1 MRAAS
6 FVLAVALASVLPGCG
21 DRQEGGT
28 QRITLRRGATLGL
41 ATSTDGTTVI
51 TATVPPGTDG
61 AGTYTS
67 TESSLVDDAR
77 DAKDSLNEKGVTV
90 EITVDAQGRLLAVS
104 HTRAK

>member
-6 FVLAVALASVLPGCG
+6 FALAVALVFVLPGCG
-21 DRQEGGT
+21 EEQENGT
-28 QRITLRRGATLGL
+28 KTITLSRGATLSL

-67 TESSLVDDAR
+67 SAGSLVDTAR
-77 DAKDSLNEKGVTV
+77 EAKNSLNEKGVTV
-90 EITVDAQGRLLAVS
+90 EITVDAKGRLLAVS
-104 HTRAK
+104 HTRTK